1 VGSRFENEVKE
12 ENYEEIRNKM
22 FVHEKWIDFD
32 SLVDYPAIRYT
43 DAYGWPTFISMIGS
57 SNLTWA
63 YELYANALRY
73 ADEEYVSYVHGNRI
87 SYIPDDLDTLFGFH
101 PEQ

>member
-1 VGSRFENEVKE
+1 
-12 ENYEEIRNKM
+12 M

-73 ADEEYVSYVHGNRI
+73 ADEEYVSYVHGNKI